1 MDKTRLSRAIKGAIA
16 AAAVT
21 SSFSTVSIAQ
31 DAQAQVE
38 EIVVTGSRIQRATD
52 ANSATPISVFDAA
65 ALEQSGQTT
74 LEDFLQNIPSMTGGQ
89 LGSSV
94 NNGSGGLSTV
104 SLRGLGSSRTLILM
118 NGRRLSSSGG
128 ATGVVD
134 LNTIPTSIIERVEI
148 LRDGASTIYGSDA
161 IAGVINIITK
171 KGFEG
176 AELTFDYGSSTH
188 GDGDEYLAAMTL
200 GASNDRGHVMLNA
213 QYTKRDEIGQGDR
226 RFSECPLREIGGN
239 IVCGGSSFT
248 TPARFSPT
256 TNTDQLIVDPVT
268 GVVRDYSTAIDAY
281 NFAEASYLI
290 TPQEVAS
297 MYGYGTYELY
307 DWKDVTTIN
316 GFSELSFVNRRS
328 DQLLA
333 AEGTFWGPRV
343 PASSPFN
350 PIGEDV
356 TIGRR
361 LEETGGRA
369 FSQDLN
375 TWRGVIGLEGEFCNE
390 WTWDLSYNYAR
401 WVDTQIDRGRGNT
414 TRFATLL
421 GAVEPIYETDAN
433 GDLVLDPDGNAI
445 EIGTEPVAVACAD
458 DPACPGLWNPF
469 VANSLTP
476 EMQDYALVTNS
487 PVERSTLRSVQA
499 NLVGDFG
506 DWSLASEAPAWAI
519 GYEYRTERAEI
530 VPDGAAEIGQIYFV
544 SGIAW
549 GGNYSVDEFY
559 GEVRLPILDGRPWAE
574 VLAVEASFRWSDY
587 NTIGDDTTFGAVVEY
602 APLDQLRFRG
612 TYSEGFRAPGLDD
625 LFLPPTVSAET
636 YADPCN
642 EYKTGDNANV
652 QANCL
657 ADGIAPGTE
666 ISNDQATGLFGGNP
680 DLEAEKSES
689 WTLGIVW
696 TPTWT
701 DDLGFTVDYFNISI
715 DDAIGTLTTN
725 TIVQGCYESANFS
738 SPLCDLITGANAVDK
753 SPSPS
758 SPRRD
763 ADGNIAGQLLNS
775 RNVATF
781 ETSGVDLGFDY
792 SIDAGPGVVTVN
804 ATATYLHE
812 WKYRGSS
819 EDPTVDLAGYFGAD
833 PVTTAIVAFPE
844 WKFYGTVGYEYD
856 CWSAFTTVRMLGE
869 VDDFAPSPGD
879 LATHIDTTWYQDVNF
894 NYFRWENVTLTGGI
908 RNVWNQQPPYVTNND
923 DMNTLMRSYDTV
935 GRFFYGSVTLRF

>member
-21 SSFSTVSIAQ
+21 SSFSTVSLAQ
-31 DAQAQVE
+31 DVQQEVE

-65 ALEQSGQTT
+65 QLEQSGQTT

-94 NNGSGGLSTV
+94 NNGSGGLATV

-134 LNTIPTSIIERVEI
+134 LNTIPTSVIERVEI

-176 AELTFDYGSSTH
+176 AELTFDYGASTH
-188 GDGDEYLAAMTL
+188 GDGDEYLAAMTI
-200 GASNDRGHVMLNA
+200 GTGNDKGHVMLNA
-213 QYTKRDEIGQGDR
+213 QYTKREDIWQGDR
-226 RFSECPLREIGGN
+226 RFSECPLREISGN
-239 IVCGGSSFT
+239 VVCGGSSTT
-248 TPARFSPT
+248 TPARFSPLSD
-256 TNTDQLIVDPVT
+256 TDQQLIVDPVT
-268 GVVRDYSTAIDAY
+268 GNERPFNAATDAY
-281 NFAEASYLI
+281 NFATASYLT

-297 MYGYGTYELY
+297 IYGYGTYELY
-307 DWKDVTTIN
+307 DWKDVTDVNAFT
-316 GFSELSFVNRRS
+316 ELSFVNRRS
-328 DQLLA
+328 DQLMA
-333 AEGTFWGPRV
+333 AEGTFWGPVV
-343 PASSPFN
+343 PVTN
-350 PIGEDV
+350 PYNPLDEPV
-356 TIGRR
+356 SIGRR
-361 LEETGGRA
+361 LEETGGRS

-375 TWRGVIGLEGEFCNE
+375 TWRGVVGLEGEFCNE
-390 WTWDLSYNYAR
+390 WTWDLSYNYSR

-414 TRFATLL
+414 VRFENL
-421 GAVEPIYETDAN
+421 
-433 GDLVLDPDGNAI
+433 LDP
-445 EIGTEPVAVACAD
+445 VACAA
-458 DPACPGLWNPF
+458 DPECAAAVDATGVTAWNPF
-469 VANSLTP
+469 AAGTLTE
-476 EMQDYALVTNS
+476 EMQNYALVTNS
-487 PVERSTLRSVQA
+487 PVERSSLRSFQA

-506 DWSLASEAPAWAI
+506 EWALTGEAPAWAI
-519 GYEYRTERAEI
+519 GYENRAERTEI

-544 SGIAW
+544 NGDAW

-559 GEVRLPILDGRPWAE
+559 GEVRVPVLEGRPWAE
-574 VLAVEASFRWSDY
+574 ILAFEASFRYSDY

-602 APLDQLRFRG
+602 APLEELRFRG

-625 LFLPPTVSAET
+625 LFLTPTVSAEQ

-642 EYKTGDNANV
+642 EYGSGDNANV
-652 QANCL
+652 VANCM
-657 ADGIAPGTE
+657 ADGIAPGTT
-666 ISNDQATGLFGGNP
+666 ISSTQATGLFGGNP

-696 TPTWT
+696 TPSWT
-701 DDLGFTVDYFNISI
+701 DDMGFTVDYFNINI
-715 DDAIGTLTTN
+715 DDAIGTLTTD
-725 TIVQGCYESANFS
+725 TIVQGCYESPGFS
-738 SPLCDLITGANAVDK
+738 SPLCDLITGAGAVG
-753 SPSPS
+753 SIPS
-758 SPRRD
+758 SSSPYRQTD
-763 ADGNIAGQLLNS
+763 NTIAGQLLNS
-775 RNVATF
+775 QNVSTF

-792 SIDAGPGVVTVN
+792 SMDAGPGVVTVN
-804 ATATYLHE
+804 LSATYLHE
-812 WKYRGSS
+812 WKYQGSP
-819 EDPTVDLAGYFGAD
+819 EDPTIDLAGYYGAD

-844 WKFYGTVGYEYD
+844 WKFYGTLGYEYD

-869 VDDFAPSPGD
+869 VDDIDPKPSD
-879 LATHIDTTWYQDVNF
+879 LVTHIDTTWYQDINF

-908 RNVWNQQPPYVTNND
+908 RNMWNQQPPYVTNND

-935 GRFFYGSVTLRF
+935 GRFFYGSVTLQF

>member
-21 SSFSTVSIAQ
+21 SSFSTVTIAQ
-31 DAQAQVE
+31 DVQAQVE

-65 ALEQSGQTT
+65 QLEQSGQTT
-74 LEDFLQNIPSMTGGQ
+74 LEDFLQDIPSMTGGQ

-94 NNGSGGLSTV
+94 NNGSAGLATV

-239 IVCGGSSFT
+239 VVCGGSATT

-256 TNTDQLIVDPVT
+256 ANSDQLIVDPIT
-268 GVVRDYSTAIDAY
+268 GEVRDFNAATDAY
-281 NFAEASYLI
+281 NFAAVSYLI

-307 DWKDVTTIN
+307 DWKDVTTFN
-316 GFSELSFVNRRS
+316 AFSELSFVNRRS

-333 AEGTFWGPRV
+333 AEGTFWGPEV
-343 PASSPFN
+343 PITSPYN
-350 PIGEDV
+350 PIGEPV
-356 TIGRR
+356 NIGRR

-375 TWRGVIGLEGEFCNE
+375 TWRGVVGLEGEFCNE
-390 WTWDLSYNYAR
+390 WTWDLSYNYSR

-414 TRFATLL
+414 VRFQNL
-421 GAVEPIYETDAN
+421 
-433 GDLVLDPDGNAI
+433 LDP
-445 EIGTEPVAVACAD
+445 VACAAD
-458 DPACPGLWNPF
+458 EECSAALADSGGVPAWNPF
-469 VANSLTP
+469 VEGSLTP
-476 EMQDYALVTNS
+476 AMQDYALVTNS
-487 PVERSTLRSVQA
+487 PVERSNLRSFQA

-506 DWSLASEAPAWAI
+506 DWSLASEAPQWAV
-519 GYEYRTERAEI
+519 GYENRAERAEI
-530 VPDGAAEIGQIYFV
+530 VPDGAAQIGQIYFV
-544 SGIAW
+544 SGDAW

-559 GEVRLPILDGRPWAE
+559 GEVRVPILDGRPWAQ
-574 VLAVEASFRWSDY
+574 VLAFEASFRYSDY
-587 NTIGDDTTFGAVVEY
+587 STIGDDTTFGVVLEY

-642 EYKTGDNANV
+642 EYGAGDNANV
-652 QANCL
+652 IANCQ
-657 ADGIAPGTE
+657 ADGIAPGTT
-666 ISNDQATGLFGGNP
+666 IASTQATGLFGGNP

-701 DDLGFTVDYFNISI
+701 DDLGFTVDYFDISI

-738 SPLCDLITGANAVDK
+738 SPLCDLITGAPAVGT
-753 SPSPS
+753 SPSQGAPT
-758 SPRRD
+758 RRASD
-763 ADGNIAGQLLNS
+763 LTIAGQLLNS
-775 RNVATF
+775 QNVATF

-869 VDDFAPSPGD
+869 VDDFDPSPGD

-935 GRFFYGSVTLRF
+935 GRFFYGSVSLKF

>member
-176 AELTFDYGSSTH
+176 AELTADYGASTH
-188 GDGDEYLAAMTL
+188 GDGDEYLAAMTI
-200 GASNDRGHVMLNA
+200 GTGNDKGHVMLNA
-213 QYTKRDEIGQGDR
+213 QYTKREDIGQGER
-226 RFSECPLREIGGN
+226 RFSECPLREIGGDV
-239 IVCGGSSFT
+239 VCGGSATT
-248 TPARFSPT
+248 TPARFSPASSS
-256 TNTDQLIVDPVT
+256 DQLIVDPVT
-268 GVVRDYSTAIDAY
+268 GVVRPFNAATDAY
-281 NFAEASYLI
+281 NFAQASYLV

-297 MYGYGTYELY
+297 IYGYGTYELY
-307 DWKDVTTIN
+307 DWKDVTTFR

-333 AEGTFWGPRV
+333 AEGTFWGPEV
-343 PASSPFN
+343 PVTN
-350 PIGEDV
+350 PYNPLNEPV
-356 TIGRR
+356 NIGRR

-375 TWRGVIGLEGEFCNE
+375 TWRGVVGLEGEFCNE
-390 WTWDLSYNYAR
+390 WTWDLSYNYSR
-401 WVDTQIDRGRGNT
+401 WVDSQIDRGRGNT
-414 TRFATLL
+414 VRFQNL
-421 GAVEPIYETDAN
+421 
-433 GDLVLDPDGNAI
+433 LDP
-445 EIGTEPVAVACAD
+445 VACAA
-458 DPACPGLWNPF
+458 DPECAAALADSGNVPAWNPF
-469 VANSLTP
+469 AVGTLTP
-476 EMQDYALVTNS
+476 AMQNYALVTNS
-487 PVERSTLRSVQA
+487 PVDRASLRSVQA

-506 DWSLASEAPAWAI
+506 DWALTGEAPAWAV
-519 GYEYRTERAEI
+519 GYEHRAERTEI
-530 VPDGAAEIGQIYFV
+530 IPDGAAEIGQIYFV
-544 SGIAW
+544 NGDSW

-559 GEVRLPILDGRPWAE
+559 GEVRVPIMEGRPWAQ
-574 VLAVEASFRWSDY
+574 VLAFEASFRYSDY
-587 NTIGDDTTFGAVVEY
+587 STIGDDTTFGVVLEY
-602 APLDQLRFRG
+602 APLEELRFRG

-625 LFLPPTVSAET
+625 LFLTPTVSAET

-642 EYKTGDNANV
+642 EYSAGENANV
-652 QANCL
+652 VANCQ
-657 ADGIAPGTE
+657 ADGIAPGTT
-666 ISNDQATGLFGGNP
+666 IASTQATGLFGGNP

-689 WTLGIVW
+689 WTLGMVW
-696 TPTWT
+696 TPSWT
-701 DDLGFTVDYFNISI
+701 DDMGFTVDYFDISI

-725 TIVQGCYESANFS
+725 TIVQGCYESPNFS
-738 SPLCDLITGANAVDK
+738 SPLCDLITGAPAVGT
-753 SPSPS
+753 SPSPDA
-758 SPRRD
+758 PTRRASD
-763 ADGNIAGQLLNS
+763 LTIAGQLLNS
-775 RNVATF
+775 QNVATF

-792 SIDAGPGVVTVN
+792 SMDAGPGVVTVN
-804 ATATYLHE
+804 LSATYLHE

-819 EDPTVDLAGYFGAD
+819 EDPTIDLAGYFGAD

-869 VDDFAPSPGD
+869 VDDFDPSPSD

-894 NYFRWENVTLTGGI
+894 NYFRWENIKLTGGI

-935 GRFFYGSVTLRF
+935 GRFFYGSVTLQF

>member
-16 AAAVT
+16 AAAVS
-21 SSFSTVSIAQ
+21 SSFSSISFAQ
-31 DAQAQVE
+31 DTQAQVE

-65 ALEQSGQTT
+65 QLEQSGQTT

-94 NNGSGGLSTV
+94 NNGSAGLATA

-188 GDGDEYLAAMTL
+188 GDGDEYLAAMTI
-200 GASNDRGHVMLNA
+200 GTGNDKGHVMMNA
-213 QYTKRDEIGQGDR
+213 QYTKREEIGQGDR
-226 RFSECPLREIGGN
+226 RFSECPLREIGGR
-239 IVCGGSSFT
+239 IVCGGSSTT
-248 TPARFSPT
+248 TPARFSPES
-256 TNTDQLIVDPVT
+256 NSDQLIVDPVT
-268 GVVRDYSTAIDAY
+268 GVVRNFNAATDAY
-281 NFAEASYLI
+281 NFADASYLS

-297 MYGYGTYELY
+297 IYGYGSYELY
-307 DWKDVTTIN
+307 DWKDVTTFR

-328 DQLLA
+328 DQLMA
-333 AEGTFWGPRV
+333 AEGTFWAPEV
-343 PASSPFN
+343 PVTN
-350 PIGEDV
+350 PYNPLDETV

-369 FSQDLN
+369 FTQDLN

-390 WTWDLSYNYAR
+390 WTWDVSYNYSR
-401 WVDTQIDRGRGNT
+401 WIDSQIDRGRGNT
-414 TRFATLL
+414 VRFENL
-421 GAVEPIYETDAN
+421 
-433 GDLVLDPDGNAI
+433 LDP
-445 EIGTEPVAVACAD
+445 VACAA
-458 DPACPGLWNPF
+458 DPECAAAVGATGVTAWNPF
-469 VANSLTP
+469 ASGTLTQ

-487 PVERSTLRSVQA
+487 PIERSSLRSVQA

-506 DWSLASEAPAWAI
+506 DWSLASEAPAWAV
-519 GYEYRTERAEI
+519 GYENRAERTEI

-544 SGIAW
+544 NGDAW

-559 GEVRLPILDGRPWAE
+559 GEVRVPVLDGRPWAQ
-574 VLAVEASFRWSDY
+574 VLAFEASFRYSDY
-587 NTIGDDTTFGAVVEY
+587 STIGDDTTFGVVLEY
-602 APLDQLRFRG
+602 APLDELRFRG

-625 LFLPPTVSAET
+625 LFLTATVSAET

-642 EYKTGDNANV
+642 EYGSTDSANV
-652 QANCL
+652 QANCQ
-657 ADGIAPGTE
+657 ADGIAPGTT
-666 ISNDQATGLFGGNP
+666 IASTQATGLFGGNP

-689 WTLGIVW
+689 YTLGIVW
-696 TPTWT
+696 TPTFT
-701 DDLGFTVDYFNISI
+701 DDMGFTVDYFNISI

-738 SPLCDLITGANAVDK
+738 SPLCDLITGAPAVGT
-753 SPSPS
+753 SPSAGAPT
-758 SPRRD
+758 RRASD
-763 ADGNIAGQLLNS
+763 LTIAGQLLNS
-775 RNVATF
+775 QNVATF

-792 SIDAGPGVVTVN
+792 SIDAGPGVVSVN
-804 ATATYLHE
+804 LSATYLHE
-812 WKYRGSS
+812 WKYRGSAD
-819 EDPTVDLAGYFGAD
+819 DPTIDLAGFYGAD

-869 VDDFAPSPGD
+869 VDDFDPSPTD
-879 LATHIDTTWYQDVNF
+879 LATQIDATWYQDVNF
-894 NYFRWENVTLTGGI
+894 NYFRWENITLTGGI
-908 RNVWNQQPPYVTNND
+908 RNMWNQQPPYVTNND

-935 GRFFYGSVTLRF
+935 GRFFYGSVTLQF

>member
-1 MDKTRLSRAIKGAIA
+1 MDRTRLSRAIKGAIA
-16 AAAVT
+16 AAAVST
-21 SSFSTVSIAQ
+21 SFSSVSFAQ
-31 DAQAQVE
+31 DTQAEVE

-94 NNGSGGLSTV
+94 NNGSGGLATA

-176 AELTFDYGSSTH
+176 AELTVDYGSSTE
-188 GDGDEYLAAMTL
+188 GDGDEYLAAVTF
-200 GASNDRGHVMLNA
+200 GTGNDKGHVMANA
-213 QYTKRDEIGQGDR
+213 QYTKRDDIWQGDR
-226 RFSECPLREIGGN
+226 NFSDCPLREIGGN
-239 IVCGGSSFT
+239 VVCGGSSTT
-248 TPARFSPT
+248 TPARFSPESSA
-256 TNTDQLIVDPVT
+256 DQLIVDPVT
-268 GVVRDYSTAIDAY
+268 GEVRAFNAATDAY
-281 NFAEASYLI
+281 NFATASYLA

-297 MYGYGTYELY
+297 IYGYGSYELY
-307 DWKDVTTIN
+307 DWKDVTTFR

-328 DQLLA
+328 DQLMA
-333 AEGTFWGPRV
+333 AEGTFWAPEV
-343 PASSPFN
+343 PTTN
-350 PIGEDV
+350 PYNPLDETV

-361 LEETGGRA
+361 LEETGGRS
-369 FSQDLN
+369 FTQDLN

-390 WTWDLSYNYAR
+390 WTWDLSYNYSR
-401 WVDTQIDRGRGNT
+401 WVDSQIDRGRGNT
-414 TRFATLL
+414 VRFENL
-421 GAVEPIYETDAN
+421 
-433 GDLVLDPDGNAI
+433 LDP
-445 EIGTEPVAVACAD
+445 VACAE
-458 DPACPGLWNPF
+458 DPACLAAVEASGVTAWNPF
-469 VANSLTP
+469 APGTLTP
-476 EMQDYALVTNS
+476 EMQAYALVTNS
-487 PVERSTLRSVQA
+487 PVERSSLRSVQA

-506 DWSLASEAPAWAI
+506 EWALTGEAPAWAI
-519 GYEYRTERAEI
+519 GYENRAERTDI
-530 VPDGAAEIGQIYFV
+530 VPDGAAQIGQIYFV
-544 SGIAW
+544 NGDAW

-559 GEVRLPILDGRPWAE
+559 GEVRIPIMEGSPWVE
-574 VLAVEASFRWSDY
+574 VLAVEASFRYSDY
-587 NTIGDDTTFGAVVEY
+587 STIGDDTTFGAVLEY

-625 LFLPPTVSAET
+625 LYLTSTVSAES

-642 EYKTGDNANV
+642 EYGAADNPNV

-657 ADGIAPGTE
+657 ADGIAPGTT
-666 ISNDQATGLFGGNP
+666 IASTQATGLFGGNP
-680 DLEAEKSES
+680 DLKAEKSES

-696 TPTWT
+696 TPTFT
-701 DDLGFTVDYFNISI
+701 DDMGFTLDYFNISI
-715 DDAIGTLTTN
+715 DDAIGTLTTD

-738 SPLCDLITGANAVDK
+738 SPLCDLITGAAAVGT
-753 SPSPS
+753 SPLATSPYRAS
-758 SPRRD
+758 D
-763 ADGNIAGQLLNS
+763 LTIAGQLLNS
-775 RNVATF
+775 QNVATF

-792 SIDAGPGVVTVN
+792 SMQAGPGILSVN
-804 ATATYLHE
+804 ASATYLNE
-812 WKYRGSS
+812 WKYRGS
-819 EDPTVDLAGYFGAD
+819 EADPEIDLAGFYGAD

-844 WKFYGTVGYEYD
+844 WKVYATFGYEYD
-856 CWSAFTTVRMLGE
+856 CWSAFTTVRMLGD
-869 VDDFAPSPGD
+869 VDDFDPSPGD

-894 NYFRWENVTLTGGI
+894 NYFRWESIKITGGI
-908 RNVWNQQPPYVTNND
+908 RNMWNQQPPYVTNYD

-935 GRFFYGSVTLRF
+935 GRFFYGSVTFQF

>member
-239 IVCGGSSFT
+239 IVCGGSSTT

-256 TNTDQLIVDPVT
+256 ANSDQLIVDPVT
-268 GVVRDYSTAIDAY
+268 GEVRDFNAATDAY
-281 NFAEASYLI
+281 NFAEVSYLI

-316 GFSELSFVNRRS
+316 AFSELSFVNRRS

-333 AEGTFWGPRV
+333 AEGTFWGPEV
-343 PASSPFN
+343 PITSPYN
-350 PIGEDV
+350 PIGEPV
-356 TIGRR
+356 NIGRR

-375 TWRGVIGLEGEFCNE
+375 TWRGVVGLEGEFCNE
-390 WTWDLSYNYAR
+390 WTWDLSYNYSR

-414 TRFATLL
+414 VRFQNL
-421 GAVEPIYETDAN
+421 
-433 GDLVLDPDGNAI
+433 LDP
-445 EIGTEPVAVACAD
+445 VACAAD
-458 DPACPGLWNPF
+458 AECAAALADSGGVPAWNPF
-469 VANSLTP
+469 VENSLTP
-476 EMQDYALVTNS
+476 AMQDYALVTNS
-487 PVERSTLRSVQA
+487 PVERSNLRSFQA

-506 DWSLASEAPAWAI
+506 DWSLTGEAPAWAV
-519 GYEYRTERAEI
+519 GYENRAERAEI
-530 VPDGAAEIGQIYFV
+530 VPDGAAQIGQIYFV
-544 SGIAW
+544 SGDAW

-559 GEVRLPILDGRPWAE
+559 GEVRVPILEGRPWAE
-574 VLAVEASFRWSDY
+574 VLAFEASFRYSDY
-587 NTIGDDTTFGAVVEY
+587 STIGSDTTFGAVVEY
-602 APLDQLRFRG
+602 APLSELRFRG

-642 EYKTGDNANV
+642 EYGSGDNANV
-652 QANCL
+652 IANCQ
-657 ADGIAPGTE
+657 ADGIAPGTT
-666 ISNDQATGLFGGNP
+666 IASTQATGLFGGNP
-680 DLEAEKSES
+680 DLKAEESES
-689 WTLGIVW
+689 WTLGVVW
-696 TPTWT
+696 TPSWT
-701 DDLGFTVDYFNISI
+701 DDMGFTVDYFNISI

-738 SPLCDLITGANAVDK
+738 SPLCDLITGAPAVGT
-753 SPSPS
+753 SPSQGAPT
-758 SPRRD
+758 RRASD
-763 ADGNIAGQLLNS
+763 LTIAGQLLNS
-775 RNVATF
+775 QNVATF

-792 SIDAGPGVVTVN
+792 SVDAGPGVVSVN
-804 ATATYLHE
+804 LSATYLHE

-819 EDPTVDLAGYFGAD
+819 EDPTIDLAGYFGAD

-869 VDDFAPSPGD
+869 VDDFDPSPGD

>member
-94 NNGSGGLSTV
+94 NNGSAGLSTV

-118 NGRRLSSSGG
+118 NGRRLSSSAG

-176 AELTFDYGSSTH
+176 AELTFDYGASTH

-200 GASNDRGHVMLNA
+200 GASNDRGHVMINA
-213 QYTKRDEIGQGDR
+213 QYTKREDIFQSDR

-239 IVCGGSSFT
+239 VVCGGSATT

-256 TNTDQLIVDPVT
+256 ANSDQLIVDPVT
-268 GVVRDYSTAIDAY
+268 GVVRDFNAATDAY
-281 NFAEASYLI
+281 NFAAVSYLI

-316 GFSELSFVNRRS
+316 AFSELSFVNRRS

-333 AEGTFWGPRV
+333 AEGTFWGPEV
-343 PASSPFN
+343 PVTNPYN
-350 PIGEDV
+350 PIGEPV
-356 TIGRR
+356 NIGRR

-401 WVDTQIDRGRGNT
+401 WVDSQIDRGRGNT
-414 TRFATLL
+414 VRFQNL
-421 GAVEPIYETDAN
+421 
-433 GDLVLDPDGNAI
+433 LDPA
-445 EIGTEPVAVACAD
+445 ACAA
-458 DPACPGLWNPF
+458 DPECAAALADSGNVPAWNPF
-469 VANSLTP
+469 VEGSLTP
-476 EMQDYALVTNS
+476 AMQNYALVTNS
-487 PVERSTLRSVQA
+487 PVERSSLRSVQA

-506 DWSLASEAPAWAI
+506 DWSLASEAPAWAV
-519 GYEYRTERAEI
+519 GYEHRSERAEI
-530 VPDGAAEIGQIYFV
+530 VPDGAAQIGQIYFV
-544 SGIAW
+544 SGDAW

-559 GEVRLPILDGRPWAE
+559 GEVRIPILDGRPWAE
-574 VLAVEASFRWSDY
+574 VLAFEASFRYSDY
-587 NTIGDDTTFGAVVEY
+587 STIGDDTTFGVVLEY
-602 APLDQLRFRG
+602 APLDELRFRG

-625 LFLPPTVSAET
+625 LFLPPTVSAES
-636 YADPCN
+636 YSDPCN
-642 EYKTGDNANV
+642 EYGTADNANV
-652 QANCL
+652 QANCA
-657 ADGIAPGTE
+657 ADGIAPGTT
-666 ISNDQATGLFGGNP
+666 IASTQATGLFGGNP

-689 WTLGIVW
+689 WTLGAVW
-696 TPTWT
+696 TPSFT
-701 DDLGFTVDYFNISI
+701 DDMGFTVDYFNISI

-725 TIVQGCYESANFS
+725 TIVQGCYESPNFS
-738 SPLCDLITGANAVDK
+738 SPLCNLITGAPAVGT
-753 SPSPS
+753 SPSQGAPT
-758 SPRRD
+758 RRASD
-763 ADGNIAGQLLNS
+763 LTIAGQLLNS
-775 RNVATF
+775 QNVATF

-792 SIDAGPGVVTVN
+792 SVDAGAGIVSVN
-804 ATATYLHE
+804 LSATYLHE

-819 EDPTVDLAGYFGAD
+819 EDPTVDLAGFFGAD

-869 VDDFAPSPGD
+869 VDDFDPSPGD
-879 LATHIDTTWYQDVNF
+879 LATHIDATWYQDVNF

>member
-176 AELTFDYGSSTH
+176 AELTADYGASTH
-188 GDGDEYLAAMTL
+188 GDGDEYLAAMTI
-200 GASNDRGHVMLNA
+200 GTGNDKGHVMLNA
-213 QYTKRDEIGQGDR
+213 QYTKREDIGQGER
-226 RFSECPLREIGGN
+226 RFSECPLREIGGD
-239 IVCGGSSFT
+239 IVCGGSATT
-248 TPARFSPT
+248 TPARFSPASSS
-256 TNTDQLIVDPVT
+256 DQLIVDPVT
-268 GVVRDYSTAIDAY
+268 GVVRPFNAASDAY
-281 NFAEASYLI
+281 NFAQASYLV

-297 MYGYGTYELY
+297 IYGYGTYELY
-307 DWKDVTTIN
+307 DWKDVTTFR

-333 AEGTFWGPRV
+333 AEGTFWGPEV
-343 PASSPFN
+343 PVTN
-350 PIGEDV
+350 PYNPLNEPV
-356 TIGRR
+356 NIGRR

-375 TWRGVIGLEGEFCNE
+375 TWRGVVGLEGEFCNE
-390 WTWDLSYNYAR
+390 WTWDLSYNYSR
-401 WVDTQIDRGRGNT
+401 WVDSQIDRGRGNT
-414 TRFATLL
+414 VRFQNL
-421 GAVEPIYETDAN
+421 
-433 GDLVLDPDGNAI
+433 LDP
-445 EIGTEPVAVACAD
+445 VACAA
-458 DPACPGLWNPF
+458 DPECAAALADSNNVPAWNPF
-469 VANSLTP
+469 AVGTLTP
-476 EMQDYALVTNS
+476 AMQNYALVTNS
-487 PVERSTLRSVQA
+487 PVDRASLRSFQA

-506 DWSLASEAPAWAI
+506 EWALTGEAPAWAV
-519 GYEYRTERAEI
+519 GYENRAERTEI
-530 VPDGAAEIGQIYFV
+530 IPDGAAEIGQIYFV
-544 SGIAW
+544 NGDAW

-559 GEVRLPILDGRPWAE
+559 GEVRVPIMEGQPWAQ
-574 VLAVEASFRWSDY
+574 VLAFEASFRYSDY
-587 NTIGDDTTFGAVVEY
+587 STIGDDTTFGVVLEY
-602 APLDQLRFRG
+602 APLEELRFRG

-625 LFLPPTVSAET
+625 LYLTSTVSAET

-642 EYKTGDNANV
+642 EYSAGENANIV
-652 QANCL
+652 ANCQ
-657 ADGIAPGTE
+657 ADGIAPGTT
-666 ISNDQATGLFGGNP
+666 IASTQATGLFGGNP

-696 TPTWT
+696 TPSWT
-701 DDLGFTVDYFNISI
+701 DDMGFTVDYFDISI

-725 TIVQGCYESANFS
+725 TIVQGCYESPNFS
-738 SPLCDLITGANAVDK
+738 SPLCDLITGAPAVGT
-753 SPSPS
+753 SPSPDA
-758 SPRRD
+758 PTRRASD
-763 ADGNIAGQLLNS
+763 LTIAGQLLNS
-775 RNVATF
+775 QNVATF

-792 SIDAGPGVVTVN
+792 SMDVGPGIVSVN
-804 ATATYLHE
+804 LSATYLHE

-869 VDDFAPSPGD
+869 VDDFDPSPTD

-894 NYFRWENVTLTGGI
+894 NYFRWENVKLTGGI

-935 GRFFYGSVTLRF
+935 GRFFYGSVTLQF